1 MGKFKMGAVDVCLY
15 ALLVT
20 FVLLTGTGALF
31 LLNKVGAFLITHLNF
46 NFLCLLWSICGVI
59 IFVIFFAKSEPSEVE
74 CLKNE
79 IKLLKE
85 AIETYSREMRKNN
98 RESHDEIK
106 KLKSD
111 GRATHSKLEEL
122 RSFTGIDVKKLEDD
136 AEKAILNSVQ

>member
-20 FVLLTGTGALF
+20 FVLLAGTGALF
-31 LLNKVGAFLITHLNF
+31 LLNKVGAFLIGHLNF
-46 NFLCLLWSICGVI
+46 YFLCLLWSICGVI
-59 IFVIFFAKSEPSEVE
+59 IFIIYFAKSEPSEIE
-74 CLKNE
+74 CLKKE

-85 AIETYSREMRKNN
+85 ALETNSREMWKQN
-98 RESHDEIK
+98 RESNDETK

-111 GRATHSKLEEL
+111 LRTIHFKLEEL
-122 RSFTGIDVKKLEDD
+122 HSFTGINVKKLEDD